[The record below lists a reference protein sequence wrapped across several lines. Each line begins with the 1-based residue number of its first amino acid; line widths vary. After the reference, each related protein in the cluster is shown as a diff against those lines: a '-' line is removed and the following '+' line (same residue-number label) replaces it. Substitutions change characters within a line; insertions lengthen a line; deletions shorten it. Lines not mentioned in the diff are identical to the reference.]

1 MPNLQT
7 DIRQLFSHA
16 VLRRFDRLA
25 EAGVQF
31 TFDEAD
37 VYLSVFSE
45 AMQHLEI
52 AGFQEHD
59 DTLASYAR
67 VFERFVS
74 SPFTTVGPSTAGTV
88 AAALYWLSGYS
99 ANSLLLAKAV
109 LVRGHDGG
117 IASEMLLKFLSR
129 DLLSGNAPDHQGQF
143 VNGIREYLRLGTPNL
158 LVAASQAAQ
167 QFVQSA
173 FDSNHAADFV
183 SAKLLAKVVDR
194 LGHISIWATLPGRTS
209 APIEGWQHYMAIQ
222 MEARTPLIDLWPSQR
237 QAIQKG
243 LLDGTS
249 SLTLRMPTSAGK
261 TKMTELAFAND
272 LLSDPQRRC
281 LYLAPFRAL
290 VSEVEGQLGESLA
303 RLGFPV
309 ASLYG
314 GSDANILEAQL
325 TEEARVIVATPEK
338 IEAVLSLAGKDLS
351 EFGTVVLDEG
361 HLLDSGSR
369 GAAYELQLAEL
380 RSKLH
385 GIGRT
390 IFLSAVLPNSE
401 EIASWLGGSAESL
414 ADEQW
419 QPTTMRAGVVV
430 WPEGEGK
437 TAQLT
442 YLSSTGQQLVD
453 KFFVPRIIDEDVW
466 KEISPETGRLR
477 THRFPRRGN
486 NGSISAA
493 LAFGYAKDGPV
504 LIFARRPD
512 WAESVTTT
520 ILERLALNREIDTH
534 LINDENQADLIAL
547 ADYVGMVLGEYS
559 SLPAAIRSGLAFH
572 HGQLPQSIRLVIE
585 DEYRKQTIRLLIATN
600 TLAQGV
606 NLPARTIIVHS
617 LPDTDNPVRD
627 FWNLAG
633 RAGRAL
639 KESEGE
645 IIILA
650 TGSVKARTIK
660 RFLDRNEIEPIESRI
675 LSFVLAILQSGNEVT
690 NAAIDALLQDQEQAA
705 RYSEVVEAMDLHL
718 LELLA
723 EELSPEQQQEKV
735 EEVVRNLLATYQ
747 AEKRDIEGGTQLRA
761 AVQQFAGQRQEAT
774 LARVPEAAR
783 RKRYA
788 AAGLSIGSCIAIEN
802 TIDPLIGLLREQQDL
817 TQQSFDALIDTV
829 SGFRELNGANAGL
842 IKQLGFRWLN
852 LATYAEIF
860 EGNEGAFENFG
871 ESIRF
876 VENILC
882 YRTPWALNGVV
893 RLVQA
898 RIEEDIFGDAIQL
911 PEWVSY
917 LPQLLRY
924 GVPTRELMWVMS
936 LGVPERK
943 VAVWLLELFQS
954 TRNRRPNSLNEFVGW
969 GIGSRNE
976 VLPQMEAAWP
986 KYFARMY
993 GGIIDRYE
1001 QMQQIL
1007 AE

>member
-1 MPNLQT
+1 M
-7 DIRQLFSHA
+7 
-16 VLRRFDRLA
+16 
-25 EAGVQF
+25 QF

-59 DTLASYAR
+59 DELASYAR
-67 VFERFVS
+67 VFERFLT
-74 SPFTTVGPSTAGTV
+74 SPFNTVSPSTAGTV

-117 IASEMLLKFLSR
+117 IASEILLKFLSR
-129 DLLSGNAPDHQGQF
+129 DLLSGNVPEQQSHF
-143 VNGIREYLRLGTPNL
+143 VNGIREYLRLGAPDF
-158 LVAASQAAQ
+158 LVAASQVAQ
-167 QFVQSA
+167 QFAQSA
-173 FDSNHAADFV
+173 LDANLAADFV
-183 SAKLLAKVVDR
+183 AAKLLTKVIDR

-261 TKMTELAFAND
+261 TKMTELAFVND

-290 VSEVEGQLGESLA
+290 VAEVEGQLGESLA

-325 TEEARVIVATPEK
+325 TDAARVIVATPEK

-361 HLLDSGSR
+361 HLLDSVSR

-380 RSKLH
+380 RSKLQ

-401 EIASWLGGSAESL
+401 EIASWLGGSAEAL
-414 ADEQW
+414 ADAQW
-419 QPTTMRAGVVV
+419 QPTTMRVGVVV
-430 WPEGEGK
+430 WPDDRN
-437 TAQLT
+437 AQLV

-453 KFFVPRIIDEDVW
+453 RFFVPRIIDEDEW
-466 KEISPETGRLR
+466 KEINPETGRFR

-486 NGSISAA
+486 NGSIAAA
-493 LAFGYAKDGPV
+493 LAFGYVKDGPV
-504 LIFARRPD
+504 LIFAGRPD
-512 WAESVTTT
+512 WAESVAGT
-520 ILERLALNREIDTH
+520 ILDRLALNRQIDTH
-534 LINDENQADLIAL
+534 LINNENQDDLVAL
-547 ADYVGMVLGEYS
+547 SEYVSLVLGDYS
-559 SLPAAIRSGLAFH
+559 SLPRAIRNGFAFH
-572 HGQLPQSIRLVIE
+572 HGQLPQSIRLVLE

-606 NLPARTIIVHS
+606 NLPARTVVVHS
-617 LPDTDNPVRD
+617 LPNTDSPVRD

-645 IIILA
+645 VIVLA
-650 TGSVKARTIK
+650 TGYLNQRTLRK
-660 RFLDRNEIEPIESRI
+660 FLDRSQIEPIESRI
-675 LSFVLAILQSGNEVT
+675 LSLVLAILQTGNEVT
-690 NAAIDALLQDQEQAA
+690 NAAIDSLLQDPEHAA
-705 RYSEVVEAMDLHL
+705 QYSDVVETIDLHL

-723 EELSPEQQQEKV
+723 EELPAEQQRARV

-747 AEKRDIEGGTQLRA
+747 AEKRDIEGGTQLRN
-761 AVQQFAGQRQEAT
+761 AVQQLAMRRQEAT
-774 LARVPEAAR
+774 LMRVPDSGR

-788 AAGLSIGSCIAIEN
+788 AAGLSINSCIASEEMIG
-802 TIDPLIGLLREQQDL
+802 PLIESLGTQQDI
-817 TQQSFDALIDTV
+817 TQQSFDVLIDVV
-829 SGFRELNGANAGL
+829 SAFRELGGADAGL
-842 IKQLGFRWLN
+842 IKQFGFRWLN
-852 LATYAEIF
+852 LATYGEIF
-860 EGNEGAFENFG
+860 EGSDGAFANFG
-871 ESIRF
+871 ESVRF

-882 YRTPWALNGVV
+882 YRTPWALNGVS

-898 RIEEDIFGDAIQL
+898 RISDNVFVDWPPL
-911 PEWVSY
+911 PEWFSD

-936 LGVPERK
+936 LGIPERK
-943 VAVWLLELFQS
+943 VAVWLLELFRG
-954 TRNRRPNSLNEFVGW
+954 TMNRQPDSLKDFVTW
-969 GIGSRNE
+969 GIASRGE
-976 VLPQMEAAWP
+976 VTPQMEASWP

>member
-1 MPNLQT
+1 MPSLQT

-25 EAGVQF
+25 EAGVKF

-37 VYLSVFSE
+37 VYLSVFAE

-59 DTLASYAR
+59 DELASYAR
-67 VFERFVS
+67 VFERFVT
-74 SPFTTVGPSTAGTV
+74 SPFNTVSPSTAGTV
-88 AAALYWLSGYS
+88 AAGLYWLSGYS

-109 LVRGHDGG
+109 LVRGNDGG
-117 IASEMLLKFLSR
+117 IATEILLKFLSR
-129 DLLSGNAPDHQGQF
+129 DLLSGIAAENQNQF
-143 VNGIREYLRLGTPNL
+143 VNGIREYLRLGAPDFL
-158 LVAASQAAQ
+158 LAASQAAQ
-167 QFVQSA
+167 QLAQSA
-173 FDSNHAADFV
+173 LDANLAADFV
-183 SAKLLAKVVDR
+183 SAKLLTKVIDR
-194 LGHISIWATLPGRTS
+194 LGHISIWATLPGKTS
-209 APIEGWQHYMAIQ
+209 APIEGWQRYMAIQ
-222 MEARTPLIDLWPSQR
+222 TEAKTPLVDLWPSQR
-237 QAIQKG
+237 QAIRKG
-243 LLDGTS
+243 LLDGAS

-272 LLSDPQRRC
+272 LLSDAQRRC

-290 VSEVEGQLGESLA
+290 VSEVEGQLGATLA
-303 RLGFPV
+303 RLGFNV

-314 GSDANILEAQL
+314 GSDANILETRL
-325 TEEARVIVATPEK
+325 TDAARVIVATPEK

-361 HLLDSGSR
+361 HLLDSVSR
-369 GAAYELQLAEL
+369 GAPYELQLAEL
-380 RSKLH
+380 RSRLQ

-401 EIASWLGGSAESL
+401 EIASWLGGSAEAL

-419 QPTTMRAGVVV
+419 QPTTMRVGVVV
-430 WPEGEGK
+430 WPEGK
-437 TAQLT
+437 SAQLT

-466 KEISPETGRLR
+466 REINPETGRFR
-477 THRFPRRGN
+477 THRFPERGN

-512 WAESVTTT
+512 WAESVTNT

-534 LINDENQADLIAL
+534 LINDENRADLVVL
-547 ADYVGMVLGEYS
+547 SDYVNLVLGEYS
-559 SLPAAIRSGLAFH
+559 SLPRAIRSGFAFH
-572 HGQLPQSIRLVIE
+572 HGQLPQSIRLVLE

-617 LPDTDNPVRD
+617 LPDTDRPVRD

-645 IIILA
+645 VIVLA
-650 TGSVKARTIK
+650 TGSIKARTI
-660 RFLDRNEIEPIESRI
+660 RNYLDRNQIEPIESRI
-675 LSFVLAILQSGNEVT
+675 LSFVLAILQTGNQVT
-690 NAAIDALLQDQEQAA
+690 NAAIDALLQDPEHAA
-705 RYSEVVEAMDLHL
+705 LYSEVVEAIDLHL

-723 EELSPEQQQEKV
+723 EELSPEQQQAKV

-747 AEKRDIEGGTQLRA
+747 AEKRDIEGGSQLRGA
-761 AVQQFAGQRQEAT
+761 IQQLVVQRQEAT
-774 LARVPEAAR
+774 LARVPESIR

-788 AAGLSIGSCIAIEN
+788 AAGLSIGSCVAIEDA
-802 TIDPLIGLLREQQDL
+802 IDPLINLLERQHDL
-817 TQQSFDALIDTV
+817 TQQNFDALVDAVT
-829 SGFRELNGANAGL
+829 GFRELNGANTDL
-842 IKQLGFRWLN
+842 IKRLGFRWLN

-860 EGNEGAFENFG
+860 EGSEGAFANFG

-876 VENILC
+876 VEDILC
-882 YRTPWALNGVV
+882 YRTPRVLNGVV
-893 RLVQA
+893 RLVQE
-898 RIEEDIFGDAIQL
+898 RIADDVFGTEVQL
-911 PEWVSY
+911 PEWFSY
-917 LPQLLRY
+917 FPQLLRY

-943 VAVWLLELFQS
+943 VAVWLLELFRAA
-954 TRNRRPNSLNEFVGW
+954 RNRPPQSLKELVSW
-969 GIGSRNE
+969 GIASRDE
-976 VLPQMEAAWP
+976 VLPRLEADWP
-986 KYFARMY
+986 KYFARLY
-993 GGIIDRYE
+993 DGIIDRYE
-1001 QMQQIL
+1001 QIQQIL